1 MKKSLNIYLKII
13 IVNAIFYLTV
23 VNEYVKIKKNEGLE
37 KKMKYLAVRNCDQK
51 GVYQYKNKEEKLE
64 LLKKFNGLSIRNF
77 DDKKSALN
85 WADIKEVINREQ
97 QVIQEKKNEKTKK
110 TKKKVENTKEANIFD
125 KLIKKSKTFDT
136 NFAKITMINGDTFI
150 VTLKEFVL
158 LHEKLNIEAI
168 RTSAK
173 YTENKKVQILL
184 DAIDVRFDLSSDI
197 NIENKILEYF
207 RHYSRYIEEYILFT
221 KIEFFEDVFRK
232 ILSYNFHDKKVTY
245 SIIPTINYEQIG
257 EFVFLKNV
265 IHDITETKHQKYY
278 LTSNLITKESIINV
292 NQIAKIE
299 PYNQEEKW
307 NNFILT
313 DSDFVKI
320 VKKIER
326 EMNTD
331 E

>member
-1 MKKSLNIYLKII
+1 MNIYLKII
-13 IVNAIFYLTV
+13 IVNAIFQLTV
-23 VNEYVKIKKNEGLE
+23 VNEYVKIKKMKNWR

-51 GVYQYKNKEEKLE
+51 GVYQYKNKDEKLE
-64 LLKKFNGLSIRNF
+64 LLKKFNEFSIRNF
-77 DDKKSALN
+77 NDKKAALN
-85 WADIKEVINREQ
+85 YADVKEVENREQ
-97 QVIQEKKNEKTKK
+97 KVVQEKKERK
-110 TKKKVENTKEANIFD
+110 TKKKVKNTKETNIFD
-125 KLIKKSKTFDT
+125 KLIEKSKKFDT

-150 VTLKEFVL
+150 VTSKEFVL

-184 DAIDVRFDLSSDI
+184 DAIDVRLELNSDI

-207 RHYSRYIEEYILFT
+207 RHYSRHIEEYILLT

-245 SIIPTINYEQIG
+245 SIVPTINYEQIG
-257 EFVFLKNV
+257 EFVFLENV
-265 IHDITETKHQKYY
+265 IHDITETKHQKHY

-292 NQIAKIE
+292 NQIVKIE

-326 EMNTD
+326 KMNTD

>member
-1 MKKSLNIYLKII
+1 M
-13 IVNAIFYLTV
+13 
-23 VNEYVKIKKNEGLE
+23 
-37 KKMKYLAVRNCDQK
+37 
-51 GVYQYKNKEEKLE
+51 
-64 LLKKFNGLSIRNF
+64 SIRNF

-85 WADIKEVINREQ
+85 WADVKEVRNREQ